1 MRTAVVPV
9 KRERAAE
16 PARDLRPSFVGA
28 VRGEILKLARMK
40 ATWVMVGFAVLL
52 FLIVLG
58 AFASEPNARASL
70 HDNPHAWFVLRL
82 NIFTTVFNAG
92 SGIFLLIAAARL
104 VAMEYSAGT
113 IRVLLGCGTGRL
125 QLLGAKFLTL
135 GLAGLALLSVYL
147 LASTVYVYATVVAW
161 EGSFSPIANLASAGH
176 DLGLNLVLALIS
188 IGINI
193 LLGTTAA
200 VIGRSLAFG
209 LGAALAFFPADNFG
223 TIVLSLLN
231 RLTNQHLWNDVSAY
245 LLGPN
250 LNLLQ
255 SLLLPGQRAAFAEP
269 LIKVDATHALV
280 VVGIYAAVFLL
291 LSIVLTARR
300 DVLQ

>member
-1 MRTAVVPV
+1 
-9 KRERAAE
+9 
-16 PARDLRPSFVGA
+16 
-28 VRGEILKLARMK
+28 MK
-40 ATWVMVGFAVLL
+40 ATWVMVGLAVLL
-52 FLIVLG
+52 FLVVLG

-82 NIFTTVFNAG
+82 NVFTTVFNAG
-92 SGIFLLIAAARL
+92 AGIFLLITASRL

-113 IRVLLGCGTGRL
+113 IRVLLGRGTGRI
-125 QLLGAKFLTL
+125 QLLGAKLLTL
-135 GLAGLALLSVYL
+135 SLAGLALLAVYL
-147 LASTVYVYATVVAW
+147 LAASVYVYASVVAW
-161 EGSFSPIANLASAGH
+161 EGSFAPIANIASAWH
-176 DLGLNLVLALIS
+176 DLGLNVVLAFIS

-200 VIGRSLAFG
+200 VLGRSLAFG

-223 TIVLSLLN
+223 TLIMSLLN
-231 RLTNQHLWNDVSAY
+231 RLTNQDIWKDVTAY

-250 LNLLQ
+250 LNALQ
-255 SLLLPGQRAAFAEP
+255 PLLLPGQRAAFAEP

-280 VVGIYAAVFLL
+280 VVGIYAAVLL
-291 LSIVLTARR
+291 AVSMVLTARR